1 MCFEVQPSS
10 SRFGVGVWE
19 RRVARTVWPT
29 VEYALNHRDRDE
41 GELHWYRWMP
51 MLIGNHFRCCH
62 LETQRQRWDL
72 LVEMSPSFLPIP
84 ILANYCVVK
93 SRMKLFCTTYT
104 MIMTHVFHSASLY
117 APTHDLFVFYYD
129 NCRIKKGIL
138 PSSCVTKE
146 KERVLVGKSVVVVK
160 KNVKQR

>member
-1 MCFEVQPSS
+1 M
-10 SRFGVGVWE
+10 
-19 RRVARTVWPT
+19 ARTAWPT

-72 LVEMSPSFLPIP
+72 LVEMSPSFLP

-146 KERVLVGKSVVVVK
+146 KERVLFGCGCQCQCQATMKRNFRRVKNSLLLNQNQVVRVLI
-160 KNVKQR
+160 